1 MISQGLIFCVERKCG
16 WYCCERLSS
25 VGTDLIIH
33 WGVIIDATMST
44 VVSIYIL
51 QQIDTKID
59 RSNERIR
66 RIEIILADRRVV
78 EQASED
84 LDKATDTMRS
94 ASQEC
99 TAVQGEID
107 IVTSK
112 HESGEKRLYSGTVTN
127 PKELKDLQD
136 QGDALTRRI
145 MELEDK
151 KLNAM
156 IVEEDCKDALEEV
169 VRQYDTVVDE
179 RGVLQEELRLE
190 SKSLSN
196 DTVKLAAEREVAL
209 NSIPVEVLG
218 NYNNARTKYR
228 GVAVVLVNDG
238 MCSGCGMGVST
249 ARIQA
254 ARGGDTMVNCDN
266 CNRFL
271 YVK

>member
-1 MISQGLIFCVERKCG
+1 
-16 WYCCERLSS
+16 
-25 VGTDLIIH
+25 
-33 WGVIIDATMST
+33 MST

-136 QGDALTRRI
+136 QSDALTRRI

-169 VRQYDTVVDE
+169 VREYDTVVDE

-190 SKSLSN
+190 SKSLLN
-196 DTVKLAAEREVAL
+196 GTVKLAAEREVAL